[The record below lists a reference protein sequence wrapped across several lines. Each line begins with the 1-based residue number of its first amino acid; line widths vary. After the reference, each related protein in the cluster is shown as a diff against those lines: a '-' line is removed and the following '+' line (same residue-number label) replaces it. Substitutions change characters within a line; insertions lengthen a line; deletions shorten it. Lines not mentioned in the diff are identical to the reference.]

1 MGRSSPGRNSSE
13 SSARSLELADG
24 TSAPTPDQLAAL
36 RHTVLQAGVDRL
48 LFVQEAAKRGLE
60 IPPAEVEQR
69 LQRMRADWPPE
80 EFEALLAQ
88 RHQTV
93 DELRAELRAQLVQ
106 ERLFHELVYPRVAV
120 TEEEIRAELDA
131 HPELLQEPEQVHAAQ
146 IVVKELDQAKEIRAK
161 LRDGAKF
168 ADLARERSLSA
179 DAKDG
184 GDLGWFPRGVMPPQ
198 FDAVAFSL
206 GPGQISEVVT
216 TDYGFHIFKLLE
228 RRPARKRDLAVGPGG
243 GRAPAAARKAG
254 AGPDRFR
261 DPAPLEGGHPDQR
274 GPGGAGRSPRVRPA
288 RLRRLT
294 DEAFHPGRARRR
306 SCSWS
311 PLGARAELVDRVAAV
326 VNNDVITLSEVE
338 KRAAPELAR
347 VDQEATGPERAQK
360 RSAAMKKPWT
370 R

>member
-1 MGRSSPGRNSSE
+1 MTRLLRSGAAVLLLLATARCQRQPPQDPSTAPVAWVNGQVITRAE
-13 SSARSLELADG
+13 FERELGRSLELADG

-36 RHTVLQAGVDRL
+36 RHTVLQARVDRL
-48 LFVQEAAKRGLE
+48 LFVQEAGKRGLE
-60 IPPAEVEQR
+60 IPPADVEQR

-88 RHQTV
+88 RHQTL
-93 DELRAELRAQLVQ
+93 DELRTELRSQLVQ
-106 ERLFHELVYPRVAV
+106 ERLFHELVYPRVAI
-120 TEEEIRAELDA
+120 TEEEIRVELDA

-206 GPGQISEVVT
+206 GAGQISDVVT

-228 RRPARKRDLAVGPGG
+228 RRPARKRDVGTVRAEVERRLLRAKQEQAQTDFVTQLRSKADIRINEPLVAQVVP
-243 GRAPAAARKAG
+243 RAP
-254 AGPDRFR
+254 
-261 DPAPLEGGHPDQR
+261 E
-274 GPGGAGRSPRVRPA
+274 
-288 RLRRLT
+288 
-294 DEAFHPGRARRR
+294 
-306 SCSWS
+306 
-311 PLGARAELVDRVAAV
+311 ARA
-326 VNNDVITLSEVE
+326 
-338 KRAAPELAR
+338 
-347 VDQEATGPERAQK
+347 QETPR
-360 RSAAMKKPWT
+360 
-370 R
+370 